1 MFKLRRYLAGHYVE
15 CVLAPLFKGLEALL
29 QLLVPLVMAL
39 DMGARVHRLVGEATA
54 ARRAVKRE

>member
-29 QLLVPLVMAL
+29 QL
-39 DMGARVHRLVGEATA
+39 EAPVEQ
-54 ARRAVKRE
+54 RQRAVDGLVADGLAHRRDDGITLPG